1 MRQVLRAGALGRPRG
16 MGWRGRWEGGSGW
29 GTRVNPWLI
38 HVNVWQK
45 PLQYCKVISLLLIK
59 INEKIYIICLS
70 WRVKVTRMHAV
81 MSDSFVTSW
90 TIAPRAPLSM
100 EFSRQEYWKILGSLL
115 LIEHLSCS
123 EYLSPLYEAFQC
135 ALLVQDVSYIWLS
148 ETLPLTL
155 LHSAPAVCR
164 LWAKC

>member
-1 MRQVLRAGALGRPRG
+1 
-16 MGWRGRWEGGSGW
+16 
-29 GTRVNPWLI
+29 
-38 HVNVWQK
+38 
-45 PLQYCKVISLLLIK
+45 
-59 INEKIYIICLS
+59 
-70 WRVKVTRMHAV
+70 MHAV

-90 TIAPRAPLSM
+90 TIAPQAPLSM